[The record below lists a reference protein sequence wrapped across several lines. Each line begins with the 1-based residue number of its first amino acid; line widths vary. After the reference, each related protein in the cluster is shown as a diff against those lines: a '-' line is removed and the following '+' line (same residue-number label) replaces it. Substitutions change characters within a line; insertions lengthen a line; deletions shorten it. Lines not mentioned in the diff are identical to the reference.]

1 MRIVAIK
8 LWELGLDILGGSS
21 SGFKLLGAI
30 HHGANI
36 GGALSGGEVER
47 TILGLTE

>member
-8 LWELGLDILGGSS
+8 LWKLDLDILGGSS
-21 SGFKLLGAI
+21 SGFKFLGTI
-30 HHGANI
+30 HHSANI
-36 GGALSGGEVER
+36 GGALSGGEVKR